1 MGRERVKMKMKMKL
15 KLKLKRKPKELRKKA
30 RVLCDFCGVSTTRRY
45 EQSPHKQEHEALSM
59 ESELKRL
66 RLLTRRM
73 TGKDLDGSSFE
84 ELLLLRN
91 HLDRVMDIVTN
102 QKDKIKLEKAERLRQ
117 QKKEAGD
124 ENEGW
129 RRRVLVPC
137 STWGK
142 KVDMESVVLLLNP
155 ILPLEI
161 TYGIRSGER
170 QEKQADKAPPPP
182 LSRSQIEYERRKA
195 ESMHSKFERLW
206 LLKERMNGRELTGMT
221 IIEHYLLLDQLYQG
235 FRGLNEHL

>member
-137 STWGK
+137 
-142 KVDMESVVLLLNP
+142 
-155 ILPLEI
+155 
-161 TYGIRSGER
+161 RSGER